1 MEARSTADFWRPVR
15 DLGSSLL
22 SPAERAMLAEV
33 AEILGVHKRT
43 AQRYIDRPDFPE
55 PVERYRGG
63 RVWRRSDVE
72 RWGREHLPL
81 PRPGRP
87 RKRPRED

>member
-1 MEARSTADFWRPVR
+1 MEARAVLAEL
-15 DLGSSLL
+15 DLRGFDSV
-22 SPAERAMLAEV
+22 ATEDLAGFTEV

-43 AQRYIDRPDFPE
+43 AQRYISRADFPE
-55 PVERYRGG
+55 PIGRLARG
-63 RVWRRSDVE
+63 RVWLREDVE

-87 RKRPRED
+87 RKER